1 VLGAAEIAAALPP
14 RAALVEFILGPR
26 GAWVLVMVP
35 KPGGEPR
42 LVVKP
47 AGLPTSKLLSL
58 SATFTQQVAT
68 RDLGFARNARALYDA
83 LFGAVDAELAAAD
96 QLIVVPH
103 GGLWEVPF
111 QALQTP
117 RGRYLIEERAIAYA
131 PSASALKQ
139 LEARKRPRRAQPRV
153 VAFGDPAATVPGAAA
168 LPHAA
173 REVREVA
180 AVYGAGQSV
189 VAVAAEATEN
199 RFRQVAPEADIVH
212 IATHGVLD
220 NASPLFSYLMLAGSG
235 RQKPSDGRLEGQELI
250 NMQLG
255 AELVVLSA
263 CETAR
268 GRIANGEGVIGLSWA
283 LFAAGASTAAVS
295 LWPVDSA
302 STTDLMSAFHRER
315 RKLRAGATPAPTAQ
329 ALRAS
334 QIAAL
339 ARPESRHPFYW
350 AGFVVIGVP

>member
-1 VLGAAEIAAALPP
+1 LI
-14 RAALVEFILGPR
+14 EFVVGTR
-26 GAWVLVMVP
+26 DAWVLALLP
-35 KPGGEPR
+35 QGAGAPR
-42 LVVKP
+42 LVLKRV
-47 AGLPTSKLLSL
+47 GLPAAKLLGQ
-58 SATFTQQVAT
+58 AAQFTRQVAT
-68 RDLGFARNARALYDA
+68 RDLAFAANARALYDA
-83 LFGAVDAELAAAD
+83 LLGPVDGELTGVQ

-103 GGLWEVPF
+103 RGLWELPF

-117 RGRYLIEERAIAYA
+117 RGRYLIEERAVAYA

-139 LEARKRPRRAQPRV
+139 LEARRRPRSARPRV
-153 VAFGDPAATVPGAAA
+153 VAFGDPRNALGAAA

-173 REVREVA
+173 REAREVA
-180 AVYGAGQSV
+180 DVYGLANAV
-189 VAVAAEATEN
+189 VAIEGDATEEL
-199 RFRQVAPEADIVH
+199 FRQHAPTADILH

-220 NASPLFSYLMLAGSG
+220 NTSPLFSYVMLAGGAG
-235 RQKPSDGRLEGQELI
+235 RTSPVDGRLEGREMI

-268 GRIANGEGVIGLSWA
+268 GRIANGEGVVGLSWA

-302 STTDLMSAFHRER
+302 STTEMMAAFHRER
-315 RKLRAGATPAPTAQ
+315 RLLIGASAPAPTAQ
-329 ALRAS
+329 ALRAA
-334 QIAAL
+334 QTRLL
-339 ARPESRHPFYW
+339 AKPESRHPFYW